1 MIYDIELNITAY
13 NNYELKK
20 ILKLRDKFSLEELNE
35 NIRELLLDVEKN
47 NILSNVK
54 KEKIKTFLKESETK
68 LTIEYLKNYSV
79 KNQLIEKIIVNQELL
94 EKKIDKL
101 ITLVKTLMNDE

>member
-35 NIRELLLDVEKN
+35 NI
-47 NILSNVK
+47 
-54 KEKIKTFLKESETK
+54 KIGRAH
-68 LTIEYLKNYSV
+68 V
-79 KNQLIEKIIVNQELL
+79 
-94 EKKIDKL
+94 
-101 ITLVKTLMNDE
+101 